1 MATEALKNFRAYN
14 RKYRKKLESE
24 HKGKV
29 ALMHHKRVVG
39 IYDDCDAAFIAGG
52 AKYGKNRFSFQE
64 IGKEPI
70 FVSKL
75 GMGRR

>member
-1 MATEALKNFRAYN
+1 MATEALRNYRAYN

-29 ALMHHKRVVG
+29 ALMHDRKVVG
-39 IYDDCDAAFIAGG
+39 IYDNCDAAFIAGG
-52 AKYGKNRFSFQE
+52 AIYGKNRFSFQE

-70 FVSKL
+70 VVSRL
-75 GMGRR
+75 GLGRR